1 MYKSDM
7 LASKVIVVTGGGTGL
22 GKSMAKKFGQLGA
35 TVIITSRK
43 KDVLDLTTDEF
54 RKSGIDCYAYPCDVR
69 ETEQVNQLLDSV
81 IQNHKKVDVLINNA
95 AGNFI
100 SPTEMLTTKGF
111 DVVIDIALRGTFNM
125 MHTFG
130 SHWIKTNHPGT
141 VLNISTTYAESGG
154 GYVVPSAAAKA
165 GVNALT
171 RSLAVEWAKYNIRI
185 NGIAPGPVPT
195 KGAFSRLMPDQ
206 SYEQKII
213 NRMPYKR
220 FGTHDEL
227 ANLAAFLI
235 SDLSTFVNGEIIRMD
250 SGEQLRGGGHF
261 NNLEEIPNE
270 LWPELTK
277 IMRKGQGS
285 QG

>member
-1 MYKSDM
+1 MYQADM
-7 LASKVIVVTGGGTGL
+7 LSSKVILVTGGGTGL
-22 GKSMAKKFGQLGA
+22 GKSMAKKFGLLGA
-35 TVIITSRK
+35 TVILTSRK
-43 KDVLDLTTDEF
+43 KEVLDLTTDEF
-54 RKSGIDCYAYPCDVR
+54 RKSGINCFSYTCDVR
-69 ETEQVNQLLDSV
+69 EIDQVVHLLDTIIS
-81 IQNHKKVDVLINNA
+81 NHEKVDVLVNNA

-100 SPTEMLTTKGF
+100 SPTEMLSVKGF
-111 DVVIDIALRGTFNM
+111 DVVIDIVLRGTFNM
-125 MHTFG
+125 IHTFG
-130 SHWIKTNHPGT
+130 NHWIKNKLSGNI
-141 VLNISTTYAESGG
+141 LNISTTYAESGG
-154 GYVVPSAAAKA
+154 GYVVPSACAKA

-195 KGAFSRLMPDQ
+195 KGAFSRLMPDA

-213 NRMPYKR
+213 DRMPYKR

-227 ANLAAFLI
+227 ANLAVFLI
-235 SDLSTFVNGEIIRMD
+235 SDLSSFVNGEIIRMD
-250 SGEQLRGGGHF
+250 SGEQLKGGGHF

-277 IMRKGQGS
+277 MMRKGQGS